1 MLIVPPWSRGAQQI
15 WHSNVKYWDNYDP
28 ITFHLLT
35 LLCNVTMRCANKP
48 RKYRHTGNHEMT
60 TVYVFSTKIL
70 TSGLPDQCWK
80 SVFTSLNAIYV
91 AQKCS
96 TTNDLHKTLSSPTFC
111 GTFNA
116 VLVLWQ
122 HRSGSY
128 FQLLARRCQSKPSF
142 RTHISTIIKRI
153 VITFSRTFMVPR
165 GWIPLTLVV
174 TLLLPVARPAHW
186 HFVFHWNVSTTI
198 TTPGADGVQRKTHND
213 SGDPLT
219 EYWKNKKTL

>member
-48 RKYRHTGNHEMT
+48 RKYCHTGNHEMT

-80 SVFTSLNAIYV
+80 SVFTSLNTIYV
-91 AQKCS
+91 AQKRP

-128 FQLLARRCQSKPSF
+128 FQLLARQCQSKPSF

-153 VITFSRTFMVPR
+153 VITFFTDVHGPQRMNPINFGSHLTPSCSTASTLTFCFS
-165 GWIPLTLVV
+165 LKCL
-174 TLLLPVARPAHW
+174 
-186 HFVFHWNVSTTI
+186 NNY
-198 TTPGADGVQRKTHND
+198 HNTWCRWCPEED
-213 SGDPLT
+213 A
-219 EYWKNKKTL
+219 